1 MPSIGNIVNIYND
14 KVPQHKWLLAH
25 IYDVITGKDGTI
37 RGAKL
42 FVGKPKK
49 QLNVQ

>member
-1 MPSIGNIVNIYND
+1 MPSICDIVNIYND
-14 KVPQHKWLLAH
+14 KVPQHKWLLSH
-25 IYDVITGKDGTI
+25 IYDVITGRDGTI

-49 QLNVQ
+49 QLSVQ

>member
-25 IYDVITGKDGTI
+25 IYDVITGKDGAI

-42 FVGKPKK
+42 F
-49 QLNVQ
+49 